1 MIYRDNTLSNQ
12 FTLHGQKYQDT
23 WTSHVIPKPSVLIS
37 FKNNINMF
45 VPKKRYT
52 DTLEMTNHLIS
63 DWLTDCLTLQ
73 KQKIPS

>member
-1 MIYRDNTLSNQ
+1 
-12 FTLHGQKYQDT
+12 
-23 WTSHVIPKPSVLIS
+23 
-37 FKNNINMF
+37 MF